1 MSQISC
7 TNIATTSGLPE
18 AGVDNRQKPRLV
30 WAVLVV
36 GAALGSTAIW
46 IGLVVWFCVRAA
58 GSVLA

>member
-1 MSQISC
+1 MSEMSC
-7 TNIATTSGLPE
+7 TNVATTSRLPE
-18 AGVDNRQKPRLV
+18 SRVYNREKSRSD

-46 IGLVVWFCVRAA
+46 IGLVVWLCVRAA